1 MKLPSCEEH
10 KDIKMAVRKKK
21 SRATA
26 GSRHYIQVSLL
37 SSTQPNINSSNIT
50 SLIRGPQQRETRFSA
65 CMSEVSVRVREEG
78 RMKTAR
84 KEGIK
89 KGRKLGKGGEREK
102 TEKKEGRER
111 GRKGE
116 RK

>member
-10 KDIKMAVRKKK
+10 KDIKMAVRGKK

-50 SLIRGPQQRETRFSA
+50 SLIRGPQQHETRFSA

-84 KEGIK
+84 KEGRK
-89 KGRKLGKGGEREK
+89 KRKKV
-102 TEKKEGRER
+102 
-111 GRKGE
+111 RK
-116 RK
+116 RR

>member
-1 MKLPSCEEH
+1 
-10 KDIKMAVRKKK
+10 
-21 SRATA
+21 
-26 GSRHYIQVSLL
+26 
-37 SSTQPNINSSNIT
+37 
-50 SLIRGPQQRETRFSA
+50 
-65 CMSEVSVRVREEG
+65 MSEVSVRVREEG

-89 KGRKLGKGGEREK
+89 KGRKGGEREK